1 VLLLSQNKN
10 RLSSVPTE
18 HFTKGRLPFNGSLVG
33 MKNDGIA
40 LLLPM
45 GLFLTDRERRNKT
58 SITRSCYI
66 LLRNV
71 IAKENCQGFTNT
83 CTSDPCV

>member
-1 VLLLSQNKN
+1 
-10 RLSSVPTE
+10 
-18 HFTKGRLPFNGSLVG
+18 